1 MHRSPGGPYNIAAMV
16 IDELLRAQLP
26 HALRQLDLPALG
38 ELYRGKV
45 RDNYTRGDQIVMV
58 TTDRVS
64 AFDHVLGTIPFK
76 GEILSRL
83 TTFWFEKVKDIA
95 PVHLVDVP
103 DPSVMVV
110 RKAQPFPV
118 EIIVRGYITGSLWR
132 DYAAGKAGYGIAWP
146 KGLQKDQ
153 RFDEAVLTPSTK
165 AEYGKHDE
173 PISEAEILAQK
184 LVSPQLWAEARAV
197 ALRLFRRGQEWA
209 ASRGLILVD
218 TKYEMGTVAGEDGAE
233 KLVVID
239 EIHTPDSSRYW
250 IAEGSEERFKK
261 GEEQRM
267 LDKEN
272 IRQWLIQEHGFSGQ
286 GTPPPL
292 TDEVRVAL
300 ARTYVKL
307 FEQLTGQVFEAQAG
321 SVAERIRK
329 NLTARGYVR

>member
-1 MHRSPGGPYNIAAMV
+1 MLT
-16 IDELLRAQLP
+16 DELLRAQLP

-38 ELYRGKV
+38 DLYRGKV
-45 RDNYTRGDQIVMV
+45 RDNYTRGDRIVMV

-95 PVHLVDVP
+95 PVHLVDTP

-110 RKAQPFPV
+110 KKAKPFPV

-132 DYAAGKAGYGIAWP
+132 DYNAGKGGYGIDWP
-146 KGLQKDQ
+146 KGLRKDQ
-153 RFDEAVLTPSTK
+153 RFDAAVLTPSTK
-165 AEYGKHDE
+165 AEYGQHDE
-173 PISEAEILAQK
+173 PISEAEILKQG
-184 LVSPQLWAEARAV
+184 LVAPDLWAEARAV
-197 ALRLFRRGQEWA
+197 ALRLFQRGQEWA
-209 ASRGLILVD
+209 ASRGLLLVD
-218 TKYEMGTVAGEDGAE
+218 TKYEMGVADGR
-233 KLVVID
+233 LVVID

-250 IAEGSEERFKK
+250 IAEGAEERFAR

-292 TDEVRVAL
+292 TDEVRVSL
-300 ARTYVKL
+300 ARTYVNL
-307 FEQLTGQVFEAQAG
+307 FEQLTGQPFQAEAG
-321 SVAERIRK
+321 SVEQRIQR
-329 NLTARGYVR
+329 NLAARGYLK